1 MKIYLR
7 HVEDDENDPFRPFD
21 GPLTKQGKKEAFML
35 AEDLYQEYG
44 FPDYI
49 YCSPL
54 LRCRSMSLLIQKYFQ
69 RNYNKHIPV
78 KIDKNLV
85 KYIYEIKKMSSLS
98 KYLRPDTLEYKII
111 FPETNTSSTE
121 RIYDHLDKYRNTS
134 KDYWFVT
141 HSFLIKK
148 ILKNSSFD
156 ELLPFYDK
164 GFIIE

>member
-7 HVEDDENDPFRPFD
+7 HAEDDENDPYRPFD
-21 GPLTKQGKKEAFML
+21 GPLTKQGKKEAFMV

-49 YCSPL
+49 YSSPL
-54 LRCRSMSLLIQKYFQ
+54 LRCRSMSLHMQKYLLTK
-69 RNYNKHIPV
+69 YNKLVPV

-85 KYIYEIKKMSSLS
+85 KYIYEIKKTSSLK
-98 KYLRPDTLEYKII
+98 KYLRPDTLEYNII
-111 FPETNTSSTE
+111 FPETNHSSSN
-121 RIYDHLDKYRNTS
+121 RVFNHLLKYKISS

-141 HSFLIKK
+141 HSFFIKK
-148 ILKNSSFD
+148 VFKNKAYD
-156 ELLPFYDK
+156 RLIPCYDK